1 MDKPKLKIT
10 SVADVPQRLDGRTEW
25 PVNVCQ
31 GDTASTLTARMWK
44 DGWTNYYSLGHYP
57 STAILIEYDNEDG
70 NYAP

>member
-25 PVNVCQ
+25 PVCVCR
-31 GDTASTLTARMWK
+31 GSTAATITTRYGSMDTTNILTLA
-44 DGWTNYYSLGHYP
+44 HYP
-57 STAILIEYDNEDG
+57 MTAILIEYDNEDG